1 MAPFSN
7 ACAKYVHLGS
17 TFAVFLEHVWRF
29 SSHTT
34 CILHTCSKNTS
45 IAKVGKYL
53 GKRWS
58 KRFRSSTKTT
68 YSSSTCANKSADR
81 RVVFE
86 TITFH
91 RRIRY
96 IRRPTRRPAR
106 RRTWLLSRTR
116 PAANL
121 APFSNTCAKYVH
133 LGSTFAVFLEHV
145 WRFSSHTTC
154 ILHTCSKNTSIAK
167 VGKYLGKRWS
177 KRFRSSTKTTYSSST
192 CANKSADRRVVF
204 ETITFHRRIRYI
216 FAPWD
221 RMLCFW

>member
-1 MAPFSN
+1 MRFVLCFPWF
-7 ACAKYVHLGS
+7 CA
-17 TFAVFLEHVWRF
+17 
-29 SSHTT
+29 
-34 CILHTCSKNTS
+34 
-45 IAKVGKYL
+45 
-53 GKRWS
+53 
-58 KRFRSSTKTT
+58 
-68 YSSSTCANKSADR
+68 
-81 RVVFE
+81 
-86 TITFH
+86 
-91 RRIRY
+91 
-96 IRRPTRRPAR
+96 
-106 RRTWLLSRTR
+106 RTR

-204 ETITFHRRIRYI
+204 ETITFHRRIRSRPAANL
-216 FAPWD
+216 APFSNTAGGELGSFLEHVRKVRASW
-221 RMLCFW
+221 

>member
-29 SSHTT
+29 SSHAT

-86 TITFH
+86 TITF
-91 RRIRY
+91 
-96 IRRPTRRPAR
+96 P
-106 RRTWLLSRTR
+106 
-116 PAANL
+116 
-121 APFSNTCAKYVH
+121 
-133 LGSTFAVFLEHV
+133 
-145 WRFSSHTTC
+145 
-154 ILHTCSKNTSIAK
+154 
-167 VGKYLGKRWS
+167 
-177 KRFRSSTKTTYSSST
+177 
-192 CANKSADRRVVF
+192 
-204 ETITFHRRIRYI
+204 RRIRYI

-221 RMLCFW
+221 HMLCFWYSVYFPNTCAEYKYQLAWHIRNHHFPSKNTLHQGHAMASQARRSNRPAARPAASQPASQLASQQASQP

>member
-1 MAPFSN
+1 M
-7 ACAKYVHLGS
+7 
-17 TFAVFLEHVWRF
+17 
-29 SSHTT
+29 
-34 CILHTCSKNTS
+34 
-45 IAKVGKYL
+45 
-53 GKRWS
+53 
-58 KRFRSSTKTT
+58 
-68 YSSSTCANKSADR
+68 
-81 RVVFE
+81 
-86 TITFH
+86 
-91 RRIRY
+91 
-96 IRRPTRRPAR
+96 
-106 RRTWLLSRTR
+106 
-116 PAANL
+116 

-216 FAPWD
+216 FAPWNGQPASLIHSCNGQSVTF
-221 RMLCFW
+221 RPHLAQRAASPFWSSVSQLLSRTRAQSTCNLVAHLPYFSNTCAI